1 MVKLIDDVLDKL
13 LSTNHRKAPFESLF
27 SLNSDERDYVKS
39 LDIDVQKAIIEALL
53 SPSGND
59 QLNNVDSD
67 LIQKNVNLDSKNSV
81 IKLNGTYYNYKIV
94 LKASNNQYCITGVSN
109 NTVILVPVEVL
120 KK

>member
-1 MVKLIDDVLDKL
+1 MVNLIDDVLDKL
-13 LSTNHRKAPFESLF
+13 LSTNHRKTPFESLF

-81 IKLNGTYYNYKIV
+81 MKLNGTYYNYKIV
-94 LKASNNQYCITGVSN
+94 LKASNNQYRITGVSN